1 MQQQRYSNE
10 EITNILAPKWDDS
23 KSQASGQSEVDARRL
38 VVITSYNTAQYQIET
53 IDWEASPARTEFTLK
68 TRDPNT

>member
-1 MQQQRYSNE
+1 M
-10 EITNILAPKWDDS
+10 
-23 KSQASGQSEVDARRL
+23 DARRL

-68 TRDPNT
+68 TRDPNTGKVTKEKISVAAYLEKKWKVRLSP